1 MARRISMSRKVYLL
15 VASVFLIFV
24 ISFIIF
30 QFVREKQYKVS
41 NLEMHLQD
49 FNRHMDETL
58 RFLGS
63 IDEDLCARYT
73 RNHTV
78 EGQRVTVFDLDG
90 HVIFDSHC
98 KDYASMDSLA
108 RRPEVRMAMESGEG
122 SDIDRSSTFNENY
135 FYSAT
140 RFNDPD
146 GRLEFSYI
154 IRTALPCDRH
164 LDDALRADQHYL
176 WFALGSFVVLILGL
190 RGFILRLSK
199 NINKLQLFAARA
211 DRSDSLDIEEFADFP
226 NDELGEV
233 ADRIIKLY
241 KRLQTTKNEQAE
253 LKRQLTENIAHELKT
268 PVASI
273 NGYLETII
281 SNPNLDDEQ
290 RRQFLQRCYAQSE
303 RLTHLLRDI
312 STLNNLDDSPWRSEY
327 NDVSINDIVTDIQ
340 RNTELDMQSRQMTLD
355 NRLPASVAVH
365 GDHSMLYGVF
375 DNLLSNAIA
384 YAGDGT
390 TVTIEAERTGKTWHF
405 TFKDNGV
412 GVPPE
417 HLERIFERFYR
428 IDKGR
433 SRKMGGTGLGLSI
446 VKNIVLRHSGTIAV
460 SNQPEGGLRFDFDL
474 PAAQ

>member
-15 VASVFLIFV
+15 VASVFLVFV
-24 ISFIIF
+24 VSFIIF
-30 QFVREKQYKVS
+30 QFVREKQYKVN
-41 NLEMHLQD
+41 NLMTHLQD
-49 FNRHMDETL
+49 YNNHMSETL
-58 RFLGS
+58 EVLGGPS
-63 IDEDLCARYT
+63 EASCNRYISK
-73 RNHTV
+73 HPV
-78 EGQRVTVFDLDG
+78 KGQRVTVFG
-90 HVIFDSHC
+90 PSGVVIYDNHH
-98 KDYASMDSLA
+98 KDYASMSNQDD
-108 RRPEVRMAMESGEG
+108 RPELSQAQKKGKGSAVRM
-122 SDIDRSSTFNENY
+122 SSTFHEQY
-135 FYSAT
+135 FYCAT
-140 RFNDPD
+140 CFKEK
-146 GRLEFSYI
+146 GYI
-154 IRTALPCDRH
+154 IRTALPYDSY
-164 LDDALRADQHYL
+164 LDGALRADQHYL
-176 WFALGSFVVLILGL
+176 WFALISCIIILLGL
-190 RGFILRLSK
+190 RGFMHQLGK
-199 NINKLQLFAARA
+199 NLKKLQLFAARA
-211 DRSDSLDIEEFADFP
+211 DRSDNLDIEEFADFS

-241 KRLQTTKNEQAE
+241 KRLQTTKNKQAE
-253 LKRQLTENIAHELKT
+253 LERQLTESIAHELKT

-446 VKNIVLRHSGTIAV
+446 VKNIVLHHSGTIAV